1 VLILKELHDKL
12 DGAVAAAYGWPVSL
26 TDDDILAQL
35 VALNKERA
43 AEETRGHVQWLR
55 PEYQV
60 PRFGSPNEK
69 AELDLVGGGVTVEAA
84 AAKAAKPAF
93 PTNDQAQ
100 TAAVGLALA
109 NASEPLDAGTV
120 AATFRQGRRI
130 APKVEAVLAAL
141 ARVGFVS
148 TVDGG
153 RTFVLRRAA

>member
-12 DGAVAAAYGWPVSL
+12 DAAVATAYGWPVSL
-26 TDDDILAQL
+26 TDDDILARL

-43 AEETRGHVQWLR
+43 GEEARGHVQWLR

-60 PRFGSPNEK
+60 PRFGSPEEK
-69 AELDLVGGGVTVEAA
+69 AELDLVGGGVTVETA

-100 TAAVGLALA
+100 TAAVVLALA
-109 NASEPLDAGTV
+109 NAAGPLDAATV
-120 AATFRQGRRI
+120 AAGFRQGRRI

-148 TVDGG
+148 SVDGG
-153 RTFVLRRAA
+153 RTFALRRAA